1 MWDVYGL
8 FENDLWFK
16 NTSGVFSWK
25 FFCPGHSLLNPSVV
39 CSLHCI
45 SWSYFR
51 NLYGKLHA
59 SMEPRSCS
67 IFPSVKI
74 KWNRQKRDKY
84 IVGDHESQLLYLFSC
99 SPPAFMLHWFF
110 PVFPLLSIPF
120 AAGPSQGAVRWAWCV
135 RWGEWMWWQLL
146 KLFFCRLKYP
156 SAFYS
161 IQLASH
167 SSDFPLEA
175 SL

>member
-1 MWDVYGL
+1 MWGVYGL

-16 NTSGVFSWK
+16 NTSGVLSWK
-25 FFCPGHSLLNPSVV
+25 FFCPGHSLLNPPVV

-84 IVGDHESQLLYLFSC
+84 IVGDHESQLLYLFPC

-110 PVFPLLSIPF
+110 PVFPLLSPLLLDQ
-120 AAGPSQGAVRWAWCV
+120 AREQWDGRGVR
-135 RWGEWMWWQLL
+135 GEGNECGGSSWSYFSVGWSIHQL
-146 KLFFCRLKYP
+146 FTV
-156 SAFYS
+156 YS
-161 IQLASH
+161 
-167 SSDFPLEA
+167 
-175 SL
+175 

>member
-1 MWDVYGL
+1 MWDVCGL

-16 NTSGVFSWK
+16 NTSGVLSWK

-59 SMEPRSCS
+59 SMEPWSCS

-74 KWNRQKRDKY
+74 KWNRQKKDKY
-84 IVGDHESQLLYLFSC
+84 IVGDHESQLLDLFS
-99 SPPAFMLHWFF
+99 
-110 PVFPLLSIPF
+110 LLSSCIYVALIFPSLSSPIPF
-120 AAGPSQGAVRWAWCV
+120 AAGPSQGAVRWVWCV
-135 RWGEWMWWQLL
+135 RWGDWMWWQLL
-146 KLFFCRLKYP
+146 KLFFRRLEYP
-156 SAFYS
+156 SAFHS
-161 IQLASH
+161 IQLAGH
-167 SSDFPLEA
+167 LSDFPLEA